1 MPDPANAETP
11 MNVVR
16 LPIGEAHDLGGA
28 ALRGIGFTND
38 EARSVVDHLID
49 NSLCGYRFAGLPRI
63 LALADSPEI
72 RQPRRPIAIEYETP
86 ISARVDGGNH
96 VGYVAMDFCV
106 DLAISKAGKSGVALI
121 GAHNSW
127 LSGRNAYYLEKLA
140 HAGFVGIHT
149 VASTPAVVPPGARQ
163 RFLGTNPLA
172 IALPG
177 EPDPFIFD
185 MGTAATM
192 WGEVLLKSYLNESLP
207 DGIGVDAEGRP
218 TNSAAEMIRGGVL
231 PFGGHKGFGLSLAIQ
246 ALGLLGGGITPT
258 ATAIDRGFLF
268 IVFDPGLL
276 LPRAQFTAEL
286 ARLIATIK
294 SLPRQP
300 GVDEI
305 RIPSERA
312 FRERMQR
319 RAEGFITV
327 DRPVYER
334 LVTLAGRNS

>member
-1 MPDPANAETP
+1 ME
-11 MNVVR
+11 VVQ
-16 LPIGEAHDLGGA
+16 LAIGEAHDLGCA
-28 ALRGIGFTND
+28 ALLGIGFTSA

-72 RQPRRPIAIEYETP
+72 RRPRTPITIEYETP
-86 ISARVDGGNH
+86 VSARVDGGNH

-106 DLAISKAGKSGVALI
+106 ELALAKARNSGIALI

-140 HAGFVGIHT
+140 RAGFAAIHT

-207 DGIGVDAEGRP
+207 DGIGVDAEGHP

-246 ALGLLGGGITPT
+246 ALACSAAASPPPKPRST
-258 ATAIDRGFLF
+258 AVSCSLCST
-268 IVFDPGLL
+268 
-276 LPRAQFTAEL
+276 RACCCHT
-286 ARLIATIK
+286 
-294 SLPRQP
+294 
-300 GVDEI
+300 
-305 RIPSERA
+305 
-312 FRERMQR
+312 
-319 RAEGFITV
+319 
-327 DRPVYER
+327 
-334 LVTLAGRNS
+334 RNSPRSWRA